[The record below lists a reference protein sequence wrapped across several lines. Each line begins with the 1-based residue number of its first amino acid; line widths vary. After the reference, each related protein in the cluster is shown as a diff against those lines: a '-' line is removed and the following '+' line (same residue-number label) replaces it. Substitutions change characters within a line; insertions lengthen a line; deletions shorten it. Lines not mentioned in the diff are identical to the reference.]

1 VGFALGIPLNVFVI
15 LVWAITHVVSVPE
28 LFEPLRLPIEGLG
41 AIATA
46 AEAALVVL
54 LVRLRRSVP
63 PKKRKRRV
71 W

>member
-1 VGFALGIPLNVFVI
+1 
-15 LVWAITHVVSVPE
+15 VSVPE